1 MKNFKFLFMGFNSV
15 IGDLISRSDD
25 GSAPFPKS
33 VSTVVSERATVA
45 PPHRDGLAQR
55 HDSPD
60 GLMRN
65 SDRDSLPAG
74 GGRHCGSLCL
84 RVPGR
89 RHGVWPAAA
98 GAARAAAGPGGQAG
112 PRGGYRRPY
121 RHGHDD
127 GRRPRRRPA
136 PGSA

>member
-55 HDSPD
+55 
-60 GLMRN
+60 
-65 SDRDSLPAG
+65 PAG
-74 GGRHCGSLCL
+74 DGTVAHSASES
-84 RVPGR
+84 RVAVTVCGR
-89 RHGVWPAAA
+89 RPPGPP
-98 GAARAAAGPGGQAG
+98 GPLPGGQAG